1 MTAQLDEVL
10 ALVSELVHPTD
21 LVAVYLYGSA
31 TTTGLRPY
39 SDLDVFVVVRRG
51 LVEEERR
58 G

>member
-1 MTAQLDEVL
+1 MTDQLEEVG
-10 ALVSELVHPTD
+10 ALVGELVPPHD